1 MPKQTEEQILF
12 PEKTIGGIV
21 VRPWSFGQLFDVS
34 EPLERVLDK
43 VEDSGLADK
52 LIDPDSGE
60 INLSY
65 VGLARL
71 FTVAGPELLNVISK
85 TLDVGEDE
93 LRKLSIKDGV
103 SILLLMYHQN
113 KEMIVGALKNAFSP
127 PQKEETKLKKA
138 IKAKK
143 VVGKKKKATE

>member
-12 PEKTIGGIV
+12 PEQKIGGII

-43 VEDSGLADK
+43 IENSGFADK
-52 LIDPDSGE
+52 LIDPESGD

-85 TLDVGEDE
+85 TLDVEQDD

-103 SILLLMYHQN
+103 AILLLMYAQN
-113 KEMIVGALKNAFSP
+113 KEMIAGALKNAFSP

-138 IKAKK
+138 VKKK
-143 VVGKKKKATE
+143 VAGKKKEKE